1 MPRLD
6 SSHADNQSR
15 LQSNQICMAE
25 EKKYYEIFRAGSYPQ
40 GTFTEEDIKQI
51 AENYDPELLEAPI
64 SIFHWGDRFAY
75 GWINELKAEGEKLM
89 ASFKDVSEEL
99 KQLVAEKKLKRHSVE
114 LYKNF
119 NEKGTYL
126 KALAMLGAETP
137 AVKGMQPIE
146 FSYDGEAEEI
156 QFQDEP
162 SFSSEFTLQFYKKQA
177 QKLQSDLAEEKSKNH
192 KHESEKEALEF
203 SQRKTAFESFLD
215 EKSEKGELP
224 PVIREKCVALFSHLD
239 SIEVKEGSESALDVF
254 KQVISEIKSQ
264 VEFGADYD
272 DGGAEHIEFSAE
284 VLAVKAA
291 EFREEQRLKG
301 VSISATQAVNHIK
314 NQNKSTQ

>member
-1 MPRLD
+1 
-6 SSHADNQSR
+6 
-15 LQSNQICMAE
+15 MAE
-25 EKKYYEIFRAGSYPQ
+25 EKKYYEIFRAGEYPQ
-40 GTFTEEDIKQI
+40 GTFTEEHIRQI
-51 AENYDPELLEAPI
+51 AENYDPALLESPI
-64 SIFHWGDRFAY
+64 QIFHKNDGYAY
-75 GWINELKAEGEKLM
+75 GWVEELKADGKRLL
-89 ASFKDVSEEL
+89 ASFKDVSDRL
-99 KQLVAEKKLKRHSVE
+99 KWMTSEGMLKRHSIE
-114 LYKNF
+114 LYRNF
-119 NEKGTYL
+119 NEKGPYL
-126 KALAMLGAETP
+126 KSLAMLGSQTP
-137 AVKGMQPIE
+137 AVKGMEP
-146 FSYDGEAEEI
+146 I
-156 QFQDEP
+156 QFQEGEADSVEFEEAP
-162 SFSSEFTLQFYKKQA
+162 SFATEFALEFYRDKA
-177 QKLQSDLAEEKSKNH
+177 QKLTDDLAQEKEKV
-192 KHESEKEALEF
+192 ETFTSEKEALQFE
-203 SQRKTAFESFLD
+203 QRKTAFESFLD

-284 VLAVKAA
+284 ELAVKAA